1 MSDEEFRAKRRQI
14 YLDEE
19 SYLNT
24 LIHHQSDFKIL
35 DDNLAMTT
43 LAIDD
48 RASSINAI
56 GSIRWNAFQLHYTAG
71 ENLDILAAAL
81 TDIVDAYERYL
92 ESWNLSP
99 AAERYDPFRLVEMVD
114 MYVDYLHLLS
124 AAICLHREDLIPRIY
139 GLVKD
144 SPYDGTDAVIEDLL
158 RHYLPDRVEID
169 EWFYDKPYTMLLD
182 AIDGE
187 TPEERAKDMK
197 KYVKNWYKSM
207 KGQAHFWGKHE
218 QIKPEFSPYYGY
230 WAMCAAAFTYLY
242 EIDDSSYRDEIVY
255 PKDLADY
262 ARSKPRR
269 TAAEA
274 AKLVPLELMRCEA
287 GKPCPR
293 AGYWMTPGQDKSR
306 RLFKKDDPMPSLAGD
321 YGVTIW
327 QWCQDQAES

>member
-114 MYVDYLHLLS
+114 RS
-124 AAICLHREDLIPRIY
+124 
-139 GLVKD
+139 
-144 SPYDGTDAVIEDLL
+144 
-158 RHYLPDRVEID
+158 
-169 EWFYDKPYTMLLD
+169 
-182 AIDGE
+182 
-187 TPEERAKDMK
+187 EERR
-197 KYVKNWYKSM
+197 V
-207 KGQAHFWGKHE
+207 GKE
-218 QIKPEFSPYYGY
+218 
-230 WAMCAAAFTYLY
+230 C
-242 EIDDSSYRDEIVY
+242 SS
-255 PKDLADY
+255 
-262 ARSKPRR
+262 
-269 TAAEA
+269 
-274 AKLVPLELMRCEA
+274 
-287 GKPCPR
+287 
-293 AGYWMTPGQDKSR
+293 
-306 RLFKKDDPMPSLAGD
+306 
-321 YGVTIW
+321 
-327 QWCQDQAES
+327 